1 MGTYNIH
8 SEQLEKETIVFVI
21 ERSLNKNVVVYEG
34 LIDEKTKKLQKDKPM
49 DVYWLDL
56 DPAYV
61 EKNRKKG
68 KMHDRDEL
76 NYIDKTMAYGISF
89 KPCNDDNDDSYEVTL
104 VALPSKKVILKLV
117 NGIPKAITEINGK
130 KCYMENIYVET
141 TQGWTGLPKVVHV
154 LVKGITIDGSEI
166 QEEKI
171 VN

>member
-1 MGTYNIH
+1 MGTYNIQ
-8 SEQLEKETIVFVI
+8 SEQLEKATIAFVI

-34 LIDEKTKKLQKDKPM
+34 LIDDTTGKLKEDKPM

-89 KPCNDDNDDSYEVTL
+89 KPVPDQDDESYEVTL

-117 NGIPKAITEINGK
+117 DGLPKAITDINGK

-141 TQGWTGLPKVVHV
+141 KQGWTGLPKVVHV
-154 LVKGITIDGSEI
+154 LVKGKTVDGGEV

-171 VN
+171 DG